1 MHKAQH
7 AGRRR
12 GVVDRRAEHDA
23 VGLLD
28 QRQHV
33 GHRAAE
39 HAFARLAA
47 AAAAHTAANRRR
59 ADVENRRLDA
69 RFVQHLGHLGQ
80 GCVGAAVFVRTAVD
94 QQYIHSKYLRFG
106 FALITIVARLANDVQ
121 EKGRFL
127 CQTPVSIT
135 RKNAAAARC
144 WRCPTVNSL
153 PKTGPP
159 AGAAG
164 RVCPVKAVQGMAE
177 PLHYRN
183 KAIASFATQR
193 ARNSSAA
200 CMPRAPTASC
210 PARTAFA
217 GGNFE

>member
-1 MHKAQH
+1 M
-7 AGRRR
+7 
-12 GVVDRRAEHDA
+12 DRRAEHDA

-39 HAFARLAA
+39 HAFASLAA
-47 AAAAHTAANRRR
+47 AAAAHTAAHRRR

-121 EKGRFL
+121 EKGRSL

-153 PKTGPP
+153 PKNRPACRSCWAGLPRSRPCRAWPNRCTTATRPLPALPP
-159 AGAAG
+159 SEA
-164 RVCPVKAVQGMAE
+164 
-177 PLHYRN
+177 
-183 KAIASFATQR
+183 
-193 ARNSSAA
+193 NSSAA

-210 PARTAFA
+210 PARTAFCRRK
-217 GGNFE
+217 F